1 MNGHLSTLQRSPVN
15 NAAAADVL
23 RKKMQQLRDELEHV
37 KDDLDRA
44 RKEYE
49 KERHSREVVSWI
61 HQNGTSS
68 VFLLFYIYPQAESEV
83 NQLSRKLQS
92 YEEQLERTEQRLMQ
106 TTAKLDEASH
116 TADERERFPS
126 ISIVTHVLNWS
137 SRTNSFLDREKC

>member
-49 KERHSREVVSWI
+49 KERHSREVVS
-61 HQNGTSS
+61 
-68 VFLLFYIYPQAESEV
+68 
-83 NQLSRKLQS
+83 
-92 YEEQLERTEQRLMQ
+92 
-106 TTAKLDEASH
+106 
-116 TADERERFPS
+116 
-126 ISIVTHVLNWS
+126 
-137 SRTNSFLDREKC
+137 